1 MGRSHRNRSSGGPC
15 APTVDAMANTP
26 NVYIG
31 PANAGRWLEE
41 AVRSGGGAVVDDP
54 ASAAAVVW
62 LSERDADGL
71 RDVLATGERIRW
83 VQLPW
88 AGVGPFVPL
97 LDDVRTWT
105 CAKGAYARSTA
116 EHALMLALAGYRD
129 LHVYAR
135 ARTWLPEAGRV
146 LHDQRVTVVGGGG
159 IARELLRLL
168 GPFGCATTV
177 VRRSDQPV
185 PGADRTVTVE
195 RLDDVLAD
203 TDLVVLALALTEETR
218 GVIGADQLA
227 VMPEHAYL
235 VNVARGQHVDTGA
248 LVDALRTGGIRGA
261 GLDVTDPEPLPDGH
275 PLWRMP
281 NVLITPHVANTR
293 EMAEPELSERVTDNV
308 RRFAAGEP
316 LEGVVDPKLGY

>member
-1 MGRSHRNRSSGGPC
+1 
-15 APTVDAMANTP
+15 
-26 NVYIG
+26 
-31 PANAGRWLEE
+31 
-41 AVRSGGGAVVDDP
+41 
-54 ASAAAVVW
+54 
-62 LSERDADGL
+62 
-71 RDVLATGERIRW
+71 
-83 VQLPW
+83 
-88 AGVGPFVPL
+88 
-97 LDDVRTWT
+97 
-105 CAKGAYARSTA
+105 
-116 EHALMLALAGYRD
+116 
-129 LHVYAR
+129 
-135 ARTWLPEAGRV
+135 
-146 LHDQRVTVVGGGG
+146 
-159 IARELLRLL
+159 
-168 GPFGCATTV
+168 TTV